1 MAKDVN
7 IVVLCNE
14 IYDGLKA
21 KGCGMTPVVDSEGN
35 FNGEFVNIV
44 FDALQAAKKWFR
56 NLVFSK
62 IVRMFIK

>member
-1 MAKDVN
+1 MAKEVN

-14 IYDGLKA
+14 IYNGLKA

-44 FDALQAAKKWFR
+44 FDALVAAKK
-56 NLVFSK
+56 
-62 IVRMFIK
+62 